1 MNLVQSPVTVLIPA
15 LNEEQSLAN
24 TVSEIEKH
32 RALFPELEVIVIND
46 GSHDRTAEIART
58 LPVTLIEHE
67 ITRGYGASLKSGL
80 RRAKGELIII
90 TDADGTY
97 PLEEL
102 PRLVAETAEFDMI
115 VGARTGDDVHIPA
128 LRRFGKWIITQ
139 LAEYLT
145 GQHIPDLNSGLRL
158 FRKDIALR
166 FLPIYPDGFSITST
180 LTLAMLTNGYRVKF
194 LPINYRKRV
203 GKSSIH
209 PIRDF
214 INFAVLVIR
223 ISACFKPLNVFIPP
237 AVVLILLGVIK
248 GAIDYAGQHH
258 LGGLSI
264 TMTLTG
270 IQTLFI
276 GLLAD
281 LIVQRMK
288 L

>member
-1 MNLVQSPVTVLIPA
+1 MNIVQSPVTVLIPA
-15 LNEEQSLAN
+15 LNEERSLAN
-24 TVSEIEKH
+24 TISLVEKH
-32 RALFPELEVIVIND
+32 RALFRELELIVIND
-46 GSHDRTAEIART
+46 GSQDRTAEIART
-58 LPVTLIEHE
+58 LPVTLLEHE
-67 ITRGYGASLKSGL
+67 ITRGYGAALKSGL
-80 RRAKGELIII
+80 RQAKGELIII

-102 PRLVAETAEFDMI
+102 PRLVEEASEFDMI
-115 VGARTGDDVHIPA
+115 VGARTGEDVHIPA

-166 FLPIYPDGFSITST
+166 FLPMYPDGFSITST

-194 LPINYRKRV
+194 LPISYRKRV

-209 PIRDF
+209 PIGDF
-214 INFAVLVIR
+214 INFVVLVIR
-223 ISACFKPLNVFIPP
+223 ICACFKPLNVFIPP
-237 AVVLILLGVIK
+237 AVVLIVLGIIK

-264 TMTLTG
+264 TMALTG

>member
-1 MNLVQSPVTVLIPA
+1 MNVVQSPVTVLIPA
-15 LNEEQSLAN
+15 LNEEESLAN
-24 TVSEIEKH
+24 TISSIEKH
-32 RALFPELEVIVIND
+32 RAVFKDLEVIVIND
-46 GSHDRTAEIART
+46 GSRDRTGEIART

-67 ITRGYGASLKSGL
+67 MTRGYGASLKSGL

-90 TDADGTY
+90 ADADGTY
-97 PLEEL
+97 PLEEI
-102 PRLVAETAEFDMI
+102 PRLIAEVTEFDMI
-115 VGARTGDDVHIPA
+115 IGARTGRQVHIPL

-145 GQHIPDLNSGLRL
+145 GQEIPDLNSGFRV

-166 FLPIYPDGFSITST
+166 FFPMYPDGFSITST
-180 LTLAMLTNGYRVKF
+180 LTLAMLTNAYRVKF
-194 LPINYRKRV
+194 LSINYHKRV

-209 PIRDF
+209 PVRDF
-214 INFAVLVIR
+214 MNFIVLVIR
-223 ISACFKPLNVFIPP
+223 ICACFKPLNVFIPP
-237 AVVLILLGVIK
+237 AVGLIVLGVIK
-248 GAIDYAGQHH
+248 GAIDYAGQRH

-281 LIVQRMK
+281 LIVQRMR